1 MHPSATKDENISIEI
16 KALTFIQFS
25 EKNTYISFLKASCK
39 ERDENVMIY
48 ANIQLYKKR
57 LKEHN

>member
-16 KALTFIQFS
+16 KALTFIQFC
-25 EKNTYISFLKASCK
+25 EQNTYISFLKASCK

-48 ANIQLYKKR
+48 ANTQLYKK
-57 LKEHN
+57 KIQGT